1 MMTPRTGCTLALLA
15 ALASPA
21 RAELNTVDVTF
32 NIFDAFFGTIPSVTA
47 RARLDF
53 ELNIEKMLF
62 LRVGT
67 GGSHSGG
74 ASGTGPAASASV
86 SEVSLNLTPVIPAGG
101 FTPPATANNQP
112 VAWNGAAPTFAA
124 ATLVVVP
131 VEVRSNAGP
140 VRISGQATTALT
152 SGAFTLPM
160 STITIVSSDP
170 ANLPAPSVPNTGPGP
185 AVNVTTGGS
194 GTAAAPTIL
203 TQRSANWTFGFT
215 GATPAPGS
223 YAGVITF
230 TATSL

>member
-1 MMTPRTGCTLALLA
+1 MTTPRTGCTLALLA

-21 RAELNTVDVTF
+21 RAELTTVDVS
-32 NIFDAFFGTIPSVTA
+32 FGLLAGLFGAVPSVTA

-74 ASGTGPAASASV
+74 VSGTGPAASASV
-86 SEVSLNLTPVIPAGG
+86 SEVTLNLTPLIPAGAL
-101 FTPPATANNQP
+101 TPLPGNNQP

-124 ATLVVVP
+124 ATPVVVP

-152 SGAFTLPM
+152 SGASTLPM
-160 STITIVSSDP
+160 SAITIVSSDA
-170 ANLPAPSVPNTGPGP
+170 ANLPAPTVPNSGPGP
-185 AVNVTTGGS
+185 TVNVAPGGP
-194 GTAAAPTIL
+194 GTAAAPAIL

-223 YAGVITF
+223 YNGTITF